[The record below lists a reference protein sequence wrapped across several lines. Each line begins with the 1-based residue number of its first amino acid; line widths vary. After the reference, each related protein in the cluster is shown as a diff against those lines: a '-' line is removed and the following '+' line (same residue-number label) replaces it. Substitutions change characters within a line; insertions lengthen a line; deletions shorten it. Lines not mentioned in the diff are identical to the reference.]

1 MAGEGSPP
9 RPAEVPRPA
18 STPRRMMRAAG
29 NFLKSTPRAAPKAP
43 KRPSLSAKLGQESE
57 ASAPAEQAFPG
68 EHNGHHAQ
76 HDSAFGHEPLEPA
89 KADGD
94 AEELRMSVLALFTAA
109 RRHVSLSDKQ
119 MEALAGIGDL
129 QLRSAP
135 ARARAATLPPPAQ
148 LRGALSRAPR
158 ADCLE
163 TCDSNARTSRR
174 WRFSPPPPPL
184 PPILTGHASSLV
196 PN

>member
-1 MAGEGSPP
+1 
-9 RPAEVPRPA
+9 
-18 STPRRMMRAAG
+18 MRAAG

-43 KRPSLSAKLGQESE
+43 KRPSLSANPGQESE
-57 ASAPAEQAFPG
+57 ASAPADQAG

-119 MEALAGIGDL
+119 MEALAGVGDL

-135 ARARAATLPPPAQ
+135 ARARGPRPSRH
-148 LRGALSRAPR
+148 LRSRA
-158 ADCLE
+158 
-163 TCDSNARTSRR
+163 AR
-174 WRFSPPPPPL
+174 
-184 PPILTGHASSLV
+184 
-196 PN
+196 

>member
-1 MAGEGSPP
+1 
-9 RPAEVPRPA
+9 
-18 STPRRMMRAAG
+18 MRAAG

-135 ARARAATLPPPAQ
+135 ARARACGPPAVR
-148 LRGALSRAPR
+148 LLSATNSKRAHAHTHTRP
-158 ADCLE
+158 ADM
-163 TCDSNARTSRR
+163 
-174 WRFSPPPPPL
+174 
-184 PPILTGHASSLV
+184 
-196 PN
+196 